1 MQIVDT
7 NIFIRFLTKDDPK
20 KTEACRKL
28 FKKAEDGE
36 VELQTTESIIAE
48 VIYVLES
55 KNLYNLSRDEIY
67 ERLLP
72 ILTIDG
78 LRISYKNSVI
88 RALEVYT
95 KDKIHFNDAI
105 LVALAERTG
114 IKEIISYD
122 RGLDKIKN
130 VKRVEP

>member
-7 NIFIRFLTKDDPK
+7 NIFVRFLTGDNPK
-20 KTEACRKL
+20 KAEACRDL
-28 FKKAEDGE
+28 LRKAEDGK

-88 RALEVYT
+88 RALEIYT
-95 KDKIHFNDAI
+95 NEKIDFNDAI

-114 IKEIISYD
+114 IKEINSYD
-122 RGLDKIKN
+122 KGFDKIKR
-130 VKRVEP
+130 VKRMEP